1 MKLQAMDVSE
11 SGPVVF
17 VVDDDSD
24 VRSSLTRLLRSAGRR
39 VEAFASGR
47 EFLERAARDAHGC
60 LVADVRLPDG
70 DGLSLLGM
78 LRGAGFSLPVVFIT
92 GWDDVATGVRA
103 MKVGAE
109 DYLLKPLSETTFL
122 NAVERAIQRDAERRK
137 DWSER
142 ANLLR
147 RYATLTE
154 RERQVFALLVK
165 GLRNKQIAGQLG
177 TTERTIKVHRSR
189 IMQKMGAGSLA
200 ELVRGADRLG
210 LGEAPVPPPVR

>member
-1 MKLQAMDVSE
+1 MSE
-11 SGPVVF
+11 SAPVVF
-17 VVDDDSD
+17 VVDDDAD
-24 VRSSLTRLLRSAGRR
+24 VRTGLTRLLRSAGRR
-39 VEAFASGR
+39 AEAFASGR

-60 LVADVRLPDG
+60 LVVDVRLPDG

-92 GWDDVATGVRA
+92 GWDDVATGIRA

-109 DYLLKPLSETTFL
+109 DYLLKPLSETSFL
-122 NAVERAIQRDAERRK
+122 NAVERAIQRDAERRR

-142 ANLLR
+142 ADLLR
-147 RYATLTE
+147 RYSTLTE
-154 RERQVFALLVK
+154 RERQVFALLVT

-200 ELVRGADRLG
+200 ALVRGADRLG
-210 LGEAPVPPPVR
+210 LGEAPIPSSPR

>member
-1 MKLQAMDVSE
+1 MGVSE

>member
-1 MKLQAMDVSE
+1 MDVSE

-109 DYLLKPLSETTFL
+109 DYLLKPLSDTTFL

-142 ANLLR
+142 ADLLR

-189 IMQKMGAGSLA
+189 IMQKMGVGSLA

-210 LGEAPVPPPVR
+210 LAEAPVPPPVR

>member
-1 MKLQAMDVSE
+1 MDVSE